1 MEPKSDFGAINISK
15 IRVDGIGGL
24 GLVAMAGIVAV
35 FLLAAGFTMAAGIVG
50 GVVLAIGIVVA
61 RRHVTPKGP
70 SGTDPAIL
78 FRAVPPE
85 GGSDRKRDTPPNGM
99 ALHGAETVTSA

>member
-1 MEPKSDFGAINISK
+1 MEPESHFGAINISK

-24 GLVAMAGIVAV
+24 GLVAMAGVVAV
-35 FLLAAGFTMAAGIVG
+35 FLPAIGLPMAAALVG

-61 RRHVTPKGP
+61 RRHITPKGP

-78 FRAVPPE
+78 FREVPADTVLPPRTV
-85 GGSDRKRDTPPNGM
+85 DRELL
-99 ALHGAETVTSA
+99 AAHG